1 MSSGG
6 VRGKTVMWHK
16 GSTAEHTR
24 KTERSEVSVE
34 TQKGGIT
41 LMCKRQVR
49 FNVIKSDVLFRRKKD
64 KQ

>member
-6 VRGKTVMWHK
+6 VRGKTVTWHK

-24 KTERSEVSVE
+24 KIERSEVSAE
-34 TQKGGIT
+34 TQQGGIT
-41 LMCKRQVR
+41 LMCRRQAW
-49 FNVIKSDVLFRRKKD
+49 FNVIKSDALLSKKD